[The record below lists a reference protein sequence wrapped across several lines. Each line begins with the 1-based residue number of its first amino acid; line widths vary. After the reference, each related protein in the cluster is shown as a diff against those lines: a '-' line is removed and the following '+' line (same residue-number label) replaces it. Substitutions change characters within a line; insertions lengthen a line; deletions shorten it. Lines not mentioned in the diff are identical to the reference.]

1 MIPRLGPYLGMA
13 ELVRVLLPVLDGD
26 RVGAFETAFGR
37 TLEAGHAIAFPYG
50 RSALWAFFKAVG
62 IEHAEIIQ
70 PAYSCSVVAHAT
82 VLAGNTPRFVDISL
96 ADYNMNLSQVE
107 AAMSPRTRA
116 VVATHLFGYPL
127 DVDRLS
133 DVVAAAERRYGGK
146 IWVVQDCAHAFGAQ
160 WRGEPVFRRADVAL
174 FGLNVSKMMTS
185 IFGGMLSTT
194 DAALA
199 ARVRSWRDQHF
210 RRPRVSKSLRRR
222 VYLLGAMA
230 AFDRRTCGV
239 VDWCER
245 RTSWLDS
252 VTRAY
257 HRDGQIRFPPDYLD
271 EMLPIEATVG
281 LEQLRK
287 SSDIVCRRKAHASAY
302 DRDLAHKPGVERPP
316 LIDGATYSH
325 YVVRVRDRERVTA
338 AMRRRGVLVGRV
350 IDYCVPELAEY
361 RESASG
367 GTFPNAHLSSEQVIN
382 LPVHARLSMRGRTH
396 VIEALLDAVADVD
409 AGARRRGPRA

>member
-287 SSDIVCRRKAHASAY
+287 YLGYRLPSQGARLRLRPGSRTQARR
-302 DRDLAHKPGVERPP
+302 G
-316 LIDGATYSH
+316 
-325 YVVRVRDRERVTA
+325 TA
-338 AMRRRGVLVGRV
+338 ASDRRRHLLPLRRARARPRARDGR
-350 IDYCVPELAEY
+350 
-361 RESASG
+361 
-367 GTFPNAHLSSEQVIN
+367 
-382 LPVHARLSMRGRTH
+382 HAPARRAGRTSDR
-396 VIEALLDAVADVD
+396 LL
-409 AGARRRGPRA
+409 RPRTGGVP